1 MSPMER
7 IDELLR
13 KATPDFAR
21 RDRLRSIFTEWER
34 VKGAAAARDRIHIP
48 LFIREEPQPE
58 GAGVVIS
65 AVDSEEF
72 EQIREE
78 LTEAGVPAEFQSSG
92 RPGGGAEP
100 PAT

>member
-1 MSPMER
+1 MER

-21 RDRLRSIFTEWER
+21 RDRLRNIFTEWER
-34 VKGAAAARDRIHIP
+34 VKGVAGSRDRIHIP
-48 LFIREEPQPE
+48 LFIREEPQPQ

-65 AVDSEEF
+65 AVDAEEF

-78 LTEAGVPAEFQSSG
+78 LAEAGVPAEFQSPAS
-92 RPGGGAEP
+92 PGGGAETP
-100 PAT
+100 EN

>member
-1 MSPMER
+1 MER
-7 IDELLR
+7 IDELLD
-13 KATPDFAR
+13 KATPDLAR

-34 VKGAAAARDRIHIP
+34 VKSATASRSRFHIP

-78 LTEAGVPAEFQSSG
+78 LAEAGVPAEFQSTTRPSG
-92 RPGGGAEP
+92 G
-100 PAT
+100 PATPS

>member
-1 MSPMER
+1 MDR
-7 IDELLR
+7 IDELLE
-13 KATPDFAR
+13 KATPNLAR
-21 RDRLRSIFTEWER
+21 RDRLRSVFTEWER
-34 VKGAAAARDRIHIP
+34 VKSATASRGRIHIP

-78 LTEAGVPAEFQSSG
+78 LADAGVPAEFQS
-92 RPGGGAEP
+92 PAP
-100 PAT
+100 PAGGTGTPAS

>member
-1 MSPMER
+1 MEH
-7 IDELLR
+7 IDELLE
-13 KATPDFAR
+13 KATPDRAR

-34 VKGAAAARDRIHIP
+34 VKNATGSRNQLHIP

-72 EQIREE
+72 EQIRDE
-78 LTEAGVPAEFQSSG
+78 LAEAGVPAEFQSSSV
-92 RPGGGAEP
+92 RPEGGSA
-100 PAT
+100 A

>member
-1 MSPMER
+1 MER
-7 IDELLR
+7 IDELLA

-21 RDRLRSIFTEWER
+21 RDHLRSIFTEWER
-34 VKGAAAARDRIHIP
+34 VKVAAASRGRIHIP

-65 AVDSEEF
+65 AIDSEEF

-78 LTEAGVPAEFQSSG
+78 LAEAGVPAEFQSPT
-92 RPGGGAEP
+92 RPAGGAESP
-100 PAT
+100 GT